1 MDMDFFVILIFIL
14 VGVIEILLGLPLLY
28 EKIKPNRF
36 YGFRLPKTVNNE
48 DIWYNINKYTAK
60 DMIISGI
67 VIIIGMLILLLFKS
81 SVSLSQIVLIGTI
94 LIVITLIIFFI
105 RGLNYL
111 KKL

>member
-1 MDMDFFVILIFIL
+1 MDIDFFVILIFIL

-28 EKIKPNRF
+28 EKIKPNWF